1 MCVFECFGSF
11 YNVIAEQR
19 KQRKGVSMYWGVG
32 QERQRVQEGKLDKRE
47 RKKGDRQK
55 KLWRGVKRRGVKSRG
70 VEEGR
75 DRNEYLLILKRE
87 IYIERNIMISG
98 YYFLWVQG

>member
-32 QERQRVQEGKLDKRE
+32 QERQRVQEGKVDDRDIFKRVIE
-47 RKKGDRQK
+47 R
-55 KLWRGVKRRGVKSRG
+55 LWRGVKIRGVRIRG
-70 VEEGR
+70 KQR
-75 DRNEYLLILKRE
+75 QAFINWKQR
-87 IYIERNIMISG
+87 IYIER
-98 YYFLWVQG
+98 